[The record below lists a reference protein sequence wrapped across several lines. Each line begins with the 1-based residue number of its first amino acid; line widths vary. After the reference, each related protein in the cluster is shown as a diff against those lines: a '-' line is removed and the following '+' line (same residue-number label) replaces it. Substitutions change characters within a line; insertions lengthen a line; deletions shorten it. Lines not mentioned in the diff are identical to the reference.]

1 MTVDYLLNLLK
12 GCEYLDGFMIAV
24 GFLDEKTN
32 SVSIV
37 PDGNDE
43 VVRKY
48 CDGAKIMG
56 YGFSLIIRLDTN
68 FCDNSKNINFLEKLT
83 DWLSSVR
90 LSEDFGYIPL
100 GISVNKGPKLKED
113 KIHSL
118 KYEINCRFFYLQ
130 E

>member
-12 GCEYLDGFMIAV
+12 GCEYLDDFVIAV
-24 GFLDEKTN
+24 GFLDEKNN

-37 PDGNDE
+37 PDGDDE

-48 CDGAKIMG
+48 CDGAKIKE
-56 YGFSLIIRLDTN
+56 YGFSLIIRLGAN
-68 FCDNSKNINFLEKLT
+68 FGDNSKNLDFLEKLT
-83 DWLSSVR
+83 DWLSSIR
-90 LSEDFGYIPL
+90 LSDDFLHIPL
-100 GISVNKGPKLKED
+100 GIVINKGPKLKED

>member
-12 GCEYLDGFMIAV
+12 GCEYLDDFIIAV
-24 GFLDEKTN
+24 GFLDEKNN

-37 PDGNDE
+37 PDGDDE

-56 YGFSLIIRLDTN
+56 YGFSLIIRLATD
-68 FCDNSKNINFLEKLT
+68 FSDNSKNLEFLEKLT
-83 DWLSSVR
+83 DWLSSIR
-90 LSEDFGYIPL
+90 LSDDFLHIPL
-100 GISVNKGPKLKED
+100 GIVINKGPKLKED

>member
-12 GCEYLDGFMIAV
+12 GCEYLDDFMIAV
-24 GFLDEKTN
+24 GFLDEKNN

-56 YGFSLIIRLDTN
+56 YGFSLIIRLATN
-68 FCDNSKNINFLEKLT
+68 FSDNSKNIEFLEKLT
-83 DWLSSVR
+83 DWLSSIR
-90 LSEDFGYIPL
+90 LSDDFLHIPL
-100 GISVNKGPKLKED
+100 GIVINNGPKLKED

>member
-12 GCEYLDGFMIAV
+12 GCEYLDDFMIAV
-24 GFLDEKTN
+24 GFSDEKNN

-37 PDGNDE
+37 PDGDDE
-43 VVRKY
+43 VVRRY

-56 YGFSLIIRLDTN
+56 YGFSLIIRLATN
-68 FCDNSKNINFLEKLT
+68 FSDNSKNLDFLEKLT
-83 DWLSSVR
+83 DWLSSIR
-90 LSEDFGYIPL
+90 LSDDFLHIPL
-100 GISVNKGPKLKED
+100 GIVINKGPKLKED